1 MNRAETTALLS
12 ALLERDVL
20 IGTHWASEV
29 KYMKRDGTVGRVD
42 FMSFKPREQRYGPT
56 AASVEGGKFTAY
68 EVKSCKDDF
77 ASGHGLNF
85 IAERNCLVMPMAL
98 YKDDEV
104 GNYVGFHDIAVYVPI
119 PYYAG
124 RPTTEQVHAEW
135 ENPRE
140 LTHYKPDWR
149 LCKIRPQSVDANR
162 RLSTCELL
170 YAMLKAGR

>member
-1 MNRAETTALLS
+1 MNRSAITLLLS
-12 ALLERDVL
+12 DLLRRDVL
-20 IGTHWASEV
+20 EGTQYASEV
-29 KYMKRDGTVGRVD
+29 KYQKADGTLGRVD

-56 AASVEGGKFTAY
+56 AASVEGGKFTAF

-104 GNYVGFHDIAVYVPI
+104 GNYVGFYDIAVYVPI
-119 PYYAG
+119 PYYEG
-124 RPTTEQVHAEW
+124 RPTTEQVYAEW
-135 ENPRE
+135 ENPLE
-140 LTHYKPDWR
+140 LTHYRPDWR
-149 LCKIRPQSVDANR
+149 LYKIRAQSVDANR
-162 RLSTCELL
+162 RLSTSELL